1 MYSVKVKV
9 EMLVLNNLVNLVQ
22 SRSCLCQGFFEADF
36 SAQTSNWPKVRER
49 PMIYQNFSD
58 QSLARRGPFHATI

>member
-22 SRSCLCQGFFEADF
+22 SRSCLCQGFFEAEF
-36 SAQTSNWPKVRER
+36 SAQNSNWPKVRER
-49 PMIYQNFSD
+49 PMMYQNLSD
-58 QSLARRGPFHATI
+58 QSLARRGTYHAPI